1 MLDGGLRTMVP
12 LKHASTSISRGIDA
26 VNRAGDRR
34 RPAWRPD
41 DFQRTSGK
49 NEVTYYSS
57 SRWWTVMGTDFEV
70 VACEATCH

>member
-26 VNRAGDRR
+26 VNPAENWR

-49 NEVTYYSS
+49 NEV
-57 SRWWTVMGTDFEV
+57 
-70 VACEATCH
+70 